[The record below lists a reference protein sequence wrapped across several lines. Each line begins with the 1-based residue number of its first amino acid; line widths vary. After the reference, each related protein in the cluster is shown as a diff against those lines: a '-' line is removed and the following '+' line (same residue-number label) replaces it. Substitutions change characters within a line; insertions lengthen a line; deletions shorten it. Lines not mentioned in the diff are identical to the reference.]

1 MKEEIFKNKLFILES
16 TKTNQPFLTQNGECL
31 LFLDPKEATEMA
43 KQYEVELSECELV
56 EDTLNILFGTVCE
69 GIVSTHVANIF
80 ADLTDG
86 E

>member
-1 MKEEIFKNKLFILES
+1 
-16 TKTNQPFLTQNGECL
+16 
-31 LFLDPKEATEMA
+31 MA

-80 ADLTDG
+80 ADLTGG